1 MRPAAYVVH
10 EIRGRVRLRIRE
22 KCKDPMYFEEVRRQ
36 LTALPGI
43 DEVRINCN
51 TGTVLLLHTEESLDR
66 LGDRLLPLGLFDM
79 HSDPEPAKPALA
91 QLSSGI
97 AMVDTAIQ
105 DSSGG
110 RVDLR
115 ALAYIAMMGFTLHQI
130 VRGNLLGPAIPML
143 AQTLTLLDRIN
154 GWKGTDGSSVFSAG
168 ESAMDSTGGDGAD

>member
-1 MRPAAYVVH
+1 MIPAAYVVH

-22 KCKDPMYFEEVRRQ
+22 KCKDPMYFEELRRQ
-36 LTALPGI
+36 LTSLPGV

-51 TGTVLLLHTEESLDR
+51 TGTVLLLHTDQSLERLSDR
-66 LGDRLLPLGLFDM
+66 LIPLGLFEI
-79 HSDPEPAKPALA
+79 HTVPEPAKPALA

-97 AMVDTAIQ
+97 AMVDAAIQ

-130 VRGNLLGPAIPML
+130 VRGQLLGPAIPMMWQAL
-143 AQTLTLLDRIN
+143 SLLDRIN
-154 GWKGTDGSSVFSAG
+154 DRKGAAVSSVFGTGESTADSAG
-168 ESAMDSTGGDGAD
+168 ANGGD

>member
-1 MRPAAYVVH
+1 MIPAAYVVH

-36 LTALPGI
+36 LTSLPGV

-66 LGDRLLPLGLFDM
+66 LGDKMQPLGLFDINLG
-79 HSDPEPAKPALA
+79 PEPVQPALA

-97 AMVDTAIQ
+97 AMVDAAIQ

-130 VRGNLLGPAIPML
+130 VRGKLLGPAIPMMGQAL
-143 AQTLTLLDRIN
+143 SLLNRIN
-154 GWKGTDGSSVFSAG
+154 GLRDAAGSSVFSPS
-168 ESAMDSTGGDGAD
+168 ESAADSAGGDGAD